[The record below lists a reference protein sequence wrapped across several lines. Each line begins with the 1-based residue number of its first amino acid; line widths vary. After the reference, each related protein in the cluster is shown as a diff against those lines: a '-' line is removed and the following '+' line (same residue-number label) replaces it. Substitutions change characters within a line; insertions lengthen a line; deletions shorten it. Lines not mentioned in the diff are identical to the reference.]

1 MADGPNVK
9 TGFQSL
15 QSAPDQRV
23 AVAVAATVGT
33 QWVSTMEIAMTSKG

>member
-15 QSAPDQRV
+15 QSSPDQRGE
-23 AVAVAATVGT
+23 AVAATVGT
-33 QWVSTMEIAMTSKG
+33 QWVSTMEIAMTSEG